1 MRRRVLV
8 DFGSDES
15 FANGVS
21 LDISGLVQSYP
32 DYGKWDT
39 LNNWYHTHYRSDNN
53 IAVSNG
59 LLTNKLYSKPIKS
72 ECFLRGF
79 AVSGAQYAIHNKIN
93 FYGCDSEKAL
103 EETGN
108 PCTKCSKTFQYT
120 LIDQLPDGSEGAG
133 VIIIYPQEE
142 YAYYYIQMD
151 TGFYSGGNVNAKNS
165 TWIAAFNST
174 VLDNPLMELSA
185 FNGEIEG

>member
-1 MRRRVLV
+1 MRRRALM
-8 DFGSDES
+8 DFRNDES

-21 LDISGLVQSYP
+21 LDISGIVESYP

-39 LNNWYHTHYRSDNN
+39 LNNWYHTHYLSSGN

-59 LLTNKLYSKPIKS
+59 LLVNKLYSKPIKG
-72 ECFLRGF
+72 ECYLRGF
-79 AVSGAQYAIHNKIN
+79 APSGGQYAINNSIR
-93 FYGCDSEKAL
+93 FYGCNNEKAL

-108 PCTKCSKTFQYT
+108 PCTQCSKTFQYT
-120 LIDQLPDGSEGAG
+120 PIDQLPDGSEGAG
-133 VIIIYPQEE
+133 VIVIYPQEE
-142 YAYYYIQMD
+142 YAYYYVQMD
-151 TGFYSGGNVNAKNS
+151 AGFYSGGNVNAKNS

-185 FNGEIEG
+185 FNGEIKG